1 MLLFE
6 DLAFQT
12 KLVRLLGHVLEVDCN
27 RWALKI
33 VNRLRP
39 NHCVLTLD
47 RDCLILVYLLC

>member
-27 RWALKI
+27 RWALEI

-47 RDCLILVYLLC
+47 RDCLFLVYLLC